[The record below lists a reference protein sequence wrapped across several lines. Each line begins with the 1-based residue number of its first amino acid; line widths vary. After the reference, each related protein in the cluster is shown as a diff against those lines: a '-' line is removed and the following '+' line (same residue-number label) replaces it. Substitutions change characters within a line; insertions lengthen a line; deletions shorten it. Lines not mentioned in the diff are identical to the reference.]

1 MRQEHQT
8 AALSLRII
16 LGEAE
21 IYKIAKKS
29 K

>member
-1 MRQEHQT
+1 MRQEHQVAT
-8 AALSLRII
+8 LSLRIV